1 MGWMHCLLFLGWA
14 AIVGSYGR
22 GAPGNSSNILSEDG
36 LRSKSWV
43 REKSVLRV
51 GAAGG
56 AYIKSF
62 QDWKDELGKEN
73 SSLKGWG

>member
-1 MGWMHCLLFLGWA
+1 MGWMHCLLFLGWV

-43 REKSVLRV
+43 REKSVL
-51 GAAGG
+51 
-56 AYIKSF
+56 
-62 QDWKDELGKEN
+62 
-73 SSLKGWG
+73 KGWGSWGRIYKKLPGLER

>member
-1 MGWMHCLLFLGWA
+1 MGRMHCLPFLGWT

-22 GAPGNSSNILSEDG
+22 GAPGNSSNALSEDG

-56 AYIKSF
+56 TSI
-62 QDWKDELGKEN
+62 
-73 SSLKGWG
+73 